1 MSTTQAEVSNGKAST
16 ARRGPRRVRL
26 DTAKI
31 VAAGLEVAEE
41 SGSSV
46 FSPKLLGDKLSVD
59 PSAVYRHFQSKRHLM
74 EALLDAVQLRT
85 LEAVTAPKEAWR
97 ERVTQLAAATF
108 SEYCRCPSIAAEAMT
123 LTTHGPGEQGAVE
136 LLLDAFIVCGLPE
149 DEAVRYYALVSA
161 YILSVA
167 SGIARS
173 RADGGEPMV
182 TGPEDDTSWLD
193 GPILVDP
200 KNYPRTA
207 MLTVQLSELR
217 DREIYMQGV
226 TALLDAAER
235 AARS

>member
-1 MSTTQAEVSNGKAST
+1 MTTTQVADRAEAAPA

-26 DTAKI
+26 DTVKI

-41 SGSSV
+41 SGSAV
-46 FSPKLLGDKLSVD
+46 FSPKLLGDKLGVD

-85 LEAVTAPKEAWR
+85 LEAVTEPREAWR
-97 ERVTQLAAATF
+97 ERVTQLAEATF
-108 SEYCRCPSIAAEAMT
+108 AEYCRFPSIAAEAMT
-123 LTTHGPGEQGAVE
+123 LTTHGPGEQGAIE
-136 LLLDAFIVCGLPE
+136 LLLDAFTVCGLT
-149 DEAVRYYALVSA
+149 DNDTVRYYALTSS
-161 YILSVA
+161 YILSMA

-173 RADGGEPMV
+173 RADLGEHR
-182 TGPEDDTSWLD
+182 PEEPEEDSSWME

-217 DREIYMQGV
+217 DREIFMQGV
-226 TALLDAAER
+226 SALLDAAER
-235 AARS
+235 TARG